1 MDRLYWDTEPGQ
13 TGPTFI
19 CLSFL
24 FEVRL
29 SLTFD
34 LVSCWPLEDKQL
46 KLEQSGQTG
55 QEEAAFSAQT
65 SGITSSSLN

>member
-1 MDRLYWDTEPGQ
+1 MDWLHWDREAEL

-34 LVSCWPLEDKQL
+34 LISCWLREDKQL

-55 QEEAAFSAQT
+55 LEEAAFSAQT
-65 SGITSSSLN
+65 SGIPSSSLN